1 MFFMV
6 MHSMFQGL
14 NVMMR
19 IGAEDRTIHP
29 YFNRRMYRILS
40 EWKINVTY
48 VEVKD
53 KEHWW
58 WDSMYVDH
66 YMHSNYRCIVVAS
79 YCYAFSTMMFVILFN
94 ILFEIILLMFTSG

>member
-1 MFFMV
+1 MYMLFMV
-6 MHSMFQGL
+6 MHSMVQGL

-66 YMHSNYRCIVVAS
+66 YMHSNYRCIGCNQLLQLCIFYYDV
-79 YCYAFSTMMFVILFN
+79 CYIV
-94 ILFEIILLMFTSG
+94 